1 MKVIGWALLALTLF
15 VATLAISFPAA
26 LAWKWFAPA
35 DAAFELT
42 DVRGSIWHGGAA
54 QVRWRGRDGGA
65 LSWNVRPL
73 ALLTGRVDARLRL
86 DGPVGVTARLL
97 GGLHATELRDVR
109 AEVPSSWLAAALSN
123 SALAAS
129 GRIRI
134 DVSRLALEAG
144 RVVALAGEIQWQEA
158 AVRGA
163 VMLPLGQLRAPFV
176 LADGPGVHGTLHN
189 EGGAVAV
196 EGSFSA
202 DPSRYR
208 IAVTLAARDP
218 RSAALLPVLGQPLP
232 DGRRQL
238 VLEQHAQPGGRCL
251 YCW

>member
-1 MKVIGWALLALTLF
+1 VKALGWTLLALALF
-15 VATLAISFPAA
+15 VATLAVSFPAA
-26 LAWKWFAPA
+26 LAWRWFGPA

-65 LSWNVRPL
+65 LSWRVRPL
-73 ALLTGRVDARLRL
+73 GLLTGRLDAQLRL
-86 DGPVGVTARLL
+86 DGPVAVSARLL
-97 GGLHATELRDVR
+97 GGLHTTELRDVY
-109 AEVPSSWLAAALSN
+109 AEVPSPWLAGALLKG
-123 SALAAS
+123 ALTAR
-129 GRIRI
+129 GPLRIEM
-134 DVSRLALEAG
+134 SRLALDAG
-144 RVVALAGEIQWQEA
+144 QVVALSGEIQWQDV

-163 VMLPLGQLRAPFV
+163 TMLPLGRLRAPFV
-176 LADGPGVHGTLHN
+176 LADGPGVRGSLHN
-189 EGGAVAV
+189 EGGAVAL

-202 DPSRYR
+202 DPSYYR

-218 RSAALLPVLGQPLP
+218 RGGALLQALGQPLP

-238 VLEQHAQPGGRCL
+238 VIEQHARCA

>member
-1 MKVIGWALLALTLF
+1 VKALGWTLLALALF
-15 VATLAISFPAA
+15 LATLAISFPAA

-54 QVRWRGRDGGA
+54 QVHWRGRDGGA
-65 LSWNVRPL
+65 LSWRVRPL

-86 DGPVGVTARLL
+86 DGPVAVTARVV

-109 AEVPSSWLAAALSN
+109 AEAPSSRLADALSN
-123 SALAAS
+123 APLAAS
-129 GRIRI
+129 GRIRL
-134 DVSRLALEAG
+134 DVPRLALEAG
-144 RVVALAGEIQWQEA
+144 RIVALSGEIQWQEA

-163 VMLPLGQLRAPFV
+163 ALLPLGRLRAPFV
-176 LADGPGVHGTLHN
+176 LADGPGVRGSLHN
-189 EGGAVAV
+189 EGGAVAI

-202 DPSRYR
+202 DPWRYR
-208 IAVTLAARDP
+208 VQVTLAARDP
-218 RSAALLPVLGQPLP
+218 RRAALLQVLGQPLP
-232 DGRRQL
+232 DGRRRL
-238 VLEQHAQPGGRCL
+238 VLERHAPPGGRCL

>member
-15 VATLAISFPAA
+15 VATLAARFPAA
-26 LAWKWFAPA
+26 LAWKWFGPA

-42 DVRGSIWHGGAA
+42 DVRGSVWHGGAA
-54 QVRWRGRDGGA
+54 HVRWRGGDGGA
-65 LSWNVRPL
+65 LRWDVRPL

-86 DGPVGVTARLL
+86 DGPVEVTARLV
-97 GGLHATELRDVR
+97 GGLHTTELRDVR
-109 AEVPSSWLAAALSN
+109 AEVSSPWLAGALSRGV
-123 SALAAS
+123 LAAS
-129 GRIRI
+129 GQIRI
-134 DVSRLALEAG
+134 DIPRLAVEAG
-144 RVVALAGEIQWQEA
+144 RIVALSGEIQWQEA

-163 VMLPLGQLRAPFV
+163 TMLPLGRLRAPFL
-176 LADGPGVHGTLHN
+176 LAGGPGVRGTLHN

-208 IAVTLAARDP
+208 IQVTLAARDP
-218 RSAALLPVLGQPLP
+218 RSEAFLQVLGQPLP